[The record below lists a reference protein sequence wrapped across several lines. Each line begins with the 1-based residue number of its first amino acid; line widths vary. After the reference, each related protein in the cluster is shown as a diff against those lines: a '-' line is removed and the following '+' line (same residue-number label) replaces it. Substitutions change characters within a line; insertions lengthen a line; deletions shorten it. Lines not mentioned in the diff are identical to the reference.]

1 MSDAREKSGAV
12 AGETAQG
19 ESARPERGDEAGR
32 PASVTVKLERFEGPL
47 DLLLHLIKRD
57 EVDIYDIPIA
67 HITQQYLAYLDLIRS
82 LDLEVAGE
90 FLVMAATLMRIKARM
105 LLPVVR
111 PEEEEPEDPR
121 EELVQRLLEY
131 RQFKEAAGTL
141 QAREAERRLLHER
154 GMVPDEDE
162 AGPLPLAPATLF
174 DLLDALNRVL
184 ARLPERAIYEVQGEI
199 FTIEEKMALIQRRLA
214 EDRTLSF
221 GRLLESCRLRMEAIV
236 TFMALLEL
244 MRLGEVRI
252 VQSELF
258 GDITLLDPN
267 GDDSDGASQP

>member
-1 MSDAREKSGAV
+1 
-12 AGETAQG
+12 
-19 ESARPERGDEAGR
+19 
-32 PASVTVKLERFEGPL
+32 
-47 DLLLHLIKRD
+47 
-57 EVDIYDIPIA
+57 
-67 HITQQYLAYLDLIRS
+67 
-82 LDLEVAGE
+82 E

-105 LLPVVR
+105 LLPVVT
-111 PEEEEPEDPR
+111 PEEEEAEDPR

-141 QAREAERRLLHER
+141 QAREAERRLLFER

-199 FTIEEKMALIQRRLA
+199 FTIEDKMALIQRRLA
-214 EDRTLSF
+214 EETRLSF
-221 GRLLESCRLRMEAIV
+221 GRLLEACRVRMEAIV

-244 MRLGEVRI
+244 MRLGEVQI
-252 VQSELF
+252 AQAELF
-258 GDITLLDPN
+258 GDITLLEPT
-267 GDDSDGASQP
+267 GDDRDGATQP